1 MTAEAQQEDLLART
15 PDRYLADGFVD
26 GSGAIRPDLL
36 GVDATAAGVQL
47 LAADAAP
54 QELGF
59 TLGALTLLTAQH
71 ERGSAPQR
79 LSSALGEALAT
90 VARAI
95 QQPNNAGLVQW
106 LDACRARVATEADL
120 QAFLKH
126 FEAVNRQY
134 GLLVALQPAAP
145 PASS

>member
-1 MTAEAQQEDLLART
+1 MTTEASRKDLLART
-15 PDRYLADGFVD
+15 PDLYLADGFVD

-36 GVDATAAGVQL
+36 GIDATAAGVQL
-47 LAADAAP
+47 LAADIAP

-71 ERGSAPQR
+71 KEESASQR

-95 QQPNNAGLVQW
+95 QQPNNAGVVQW
-106 LDACRARVATEADL
+106 LDACQVRVTTEADL
-120 QAFLKH
+120 RAFLKH

-134 GLLVALQPAAP
+134 GLMVALQPSVL